1 MQLAHD
7 CKYLST
13 TVKFEIGMEVFTAN
27 GHSSIDPGYTNILT
41 WQALGSNDTLPR
53 FTPGEKVNIQEVV
66 NVENEE

>member
-1 MQLAHD
+1 
-7 CKYLST
+7 
-13 TVKFEIGMEVFTAN
+13 MEVFTAN

-66 NVENEE
+66 NVENEQ